1 MVRVGGGWADLREY
15 LRVYVEHHGSA
26 TKRGVSEGRVEVF
39 GLGGG
44 QEGGKGTGSVTS
56 SPLARLD
63 VSEFG
68 DGGLSEGFDSPA
80 SVEGTPSPSLG
91 FVDVADGVGSE
102 ASSRKVSAASHWSDG
117 GRSLAGPAVRKTEM
131 SEEKRD
137 WVEGIVEQARKLHSS
152 GVGGKKGGAKRVFL
166 KGAKE

>member
-15 LRVYVEHHGSA
+15 LRVYIEHHGST

-44 QEGGKGTGSVTS
+44 QEGGRGSGSMSS
-56 SPLARLD
+56 SPLTRLEG
-63 VSEFG
+63 SEFG
-68 DGGLSEGFDSPA
+68 NGSLSEGFDSPA
-80 SVEGTPSPSLG
+80 SVGRTASPGLE

-102 ASSRKVSAASHWSDG
+102 ASGRKVSAASHRNDG
-117 GRSLAGPAVRKTEM
+117 SRSLAGPAVRKTEI
-131 SEEKRD
+131 SEEKMD
-137 WVEGIVEQARKLHSS
+137 WVEGIVEQARKLHAS

-166 KGAKE
+166 KGTRE